1 MHECN
6 GGLGEG
12 LASGEGWVQLSRAIA
27 RLLQVAIDQG
37 RYATARKPQHR
48 LERTALSKHDL
59 VRVGVGLGLG
69 LGLGF
74 G

>member
-37 RYATARKPQHR
+37 CYAIAWKPQHR
-48 LERTALSKHDL
+48 LERTALSKHHLSED
-59 VRVGVGLGLG
+59 
-69 LGLGF
+69 
-74 G
+74 

>member
-12 LASGEGWVQLSRAIA
+12 FASGAGWVRLSRAIA

-37 RYATARKPQHR
+37 RYAIARKPQHR

-59 VRVGVGLGLG
+59 LRVRVRVRVRVRG
-69 LGLGF
+69 
-74 G
+74 